1 MLVGLPS
8 AATADRDRGIAACE
22 AQDWPTAA
30 RELAPEEPTTTDV
43 EVVRCLAFMH
53 FAGDALRRDAHAS
66 FVLWKRV
73 ADLGNDEAQET
84 VGFFYLDS
92 VGTERDLK
100 LAEVYFLRAA
110 AQGNM
115 NAMADLSLYYWL
127 GFIGGGPDYEKS
139 IHWTTKLAEIG
150 HLPSQLELMRIYSRG
165 DHVAEDDKQALGWA
179 LKAAKQD
186 SVAAY
191 MFLGAAL
198 ADGRGVARDPVEAYK
213 WFNVAALHRENQQA
227 LEAAKR
233 RDEIARQLS
242 GDQIKEAQRLSF
254 DWRLTAKPQ

>member
-1 MLVGLPS
+1 MLIVPVSDAL
-8 AATADRDRGIAACE
+8 ADRDRGIAACE
-22 AQDWPTAA
+22 EQDWATAA

-53 FAGDALRRDAHAS
+53 FAGDALSRDAHAS
-66 FVLWKRV
+66 LMLWKRV
-73 ADLGNDEAQET
+73 ADLGNDEAEET

-110 AQGNM
+110 AKGNM

-139 IHWTTKLAEIG
+139 VHWTTKLAEIG
-150 HLPSQLELMRIYSRG
+150 HLPSQLDLMRIYSRG
-165 DHVAEDDKQALGWA
+165 DHVAEDDKQAVTWA

-186 SVAAY
+186 SIAAY
-191 MFLGAAL
+191 MFLGDAL
-198 ADGRGVARDPVEAYK
+198 AEGRGIARDPVEAYK
-213 WFNVAALHRENQQA
+213 WFNLAALHRESA
-227 LEAAKR
+227 VAVEATRRREEVAK
-233 RDEIARQLS
+233 DLTAEQVK
-242 GDQIKEAQRLSF
+242 QAQRLAF